1 MEIETAEIEE
11 CLYWEII
18 RGGLTLRFRVYQHAM
33 FSSAQTS
40 SSLFLVCLLWRQ
52 LTRPLTL
59 WTLLDGLKTF
69 FFFWKSCKF
78 PPFFHKKVKTL
89 VKTQYIPICGKLVG
103 MSGYFK
109 FYEISNQW
117 ASVKNETNQLLN
129 NSNNLRILL
138 TVLGNLW
145 VNYMFYQNSF
155 LKPFE

>member
-1 MEIETAEIEE
+1 MPV
-11 CLYWEII
+11 LGNHQ
-18 RGGLTLRFRVYQHAM
+18 RGSNFTFQSVSACNVLLCSDFFFSFSGLPT
-33 FSSAQTS
+33 
-40 SSLFLVCLLWRQ
+40 
-52 LTRPLTL
+52 
-59 WTLLDGLKTF
+59 LKTIDKALNIVDSLRWPQNI

-89 VKTQYIPICGKLVG
+89 VKTQYLQMCRKFVRMPR
-103 MSGYFK
+103 YFK